1 MAPRAIAFANA
12 RLVDPA
18 SGYDG
23 PGALIASG
31 GRIAEVRRG
40 RGLADLSADIRQ
52 VDCAGAMLAPGL
64 VDLRVKTGEP
74 GAEPKETLKS
84 AARAAAAGGVTSI
97 VVQPDTDPAIDD
109 PSVVDFILRRA
120 RDIELVHVYPAGAAT
135 KGLAG
140 KAMAEIGLMREAGC
154 VYVTDADRPIV
165 DSKVMRRLL
174 AYAAGLGLLVAHRP
188 ADPWLVDGAAATES
202 EFAGRMG
209 LPAAPAIA
217 ERIMLERDLAL
228 AELTGA
234 RLLVDQ
240 VSAAASL
247 ASLAR
252 ARAAGVKVLATCSI
266 NHLSFNELDIGDY
279 RTFWKLTPPL
289 RAEDDRQA
297 LIEAL
302 LAGLVDIVVSAHAPA
317 PAEDKRL
324 PFEEAAPGSVG
335 LETLLPALL
344 ALHHDRAAPLLDL
357 MRAVTFAPAQAIG
370 LKAGRLDVGAPADL
384 VLCNLATPRIID
396 AEKLLSKSK
405 NSAFDG
411 RRLQGEVLMTLV
423 DGRVVFETRPDA
435 LSNTQSPAHPGGPT
449 G

>member
-1 MAPRAIAFANA
+1 MAARPIAFINA
-12 RLVDPA
+12 RLVDPD
-18 SGYDG
+18 SSYDG
-23 PGALIASG
+23 PGALLASG
-31 GRIAEVRRG
+31 GKIAEVTHG
-40 RGLADLSADIRQ
+40 AGPAFLSPDIRV

-64 VDLRVKTGEP
+64 IDLRVKTGEP

-97 VVQPDTDPAIDD
+97 VVQPDTEPAIDD

-140 KAMAEIGLMREAGC
+140 AEMAEIGLMREAGC
-154 VYVTDADRPIV
+154 VYVTDVDRPIV

-174 AYAAGLGLLVAHRP
+174 AYASGLDLLVAHRP
-188 ADPWLVDGAAATES
+188 ADPWLTAGAAATES

-209 LPAAPAIA
+209 LPAAPAAA
-217 ERIMLERDLAL
+217 EKIMLERDAAL
-228 AELTGA
+228 VELTGA

-240 VSAAASL
+240 VSAACAL
-247 ASLAR
+247 ETVERAKAR
-252 ARAAGVKVLATCSI
+252 GLPLLATCSI
-266 NHLSFNELDIGDY
+266 NHLTFNELDIGDY
-279 RTFWKLTPPL
+279 RTFWKLEPPL

-302 LAGLVDIVVSAHAPA
+302 ASGLVDIVVSAHAPA

-324 PFEEAAPGSVG
+324 PFEEAAPGSIG

-344 ALHHDRAAPLLDL
+344 SLHHEGRAPLVRLIEAVTL
-357 MRAVTFAPAQAIG
+357 APARAVG
-370 LKAGRLDVGAPADL
+370 LAAGRLSVGAPADL
-384 VLCNLATPRIID
+384 ALCDLAAPRVID
-396 AEKLLSKSK
+396 AEQLTSKSK

-411 RRLQGEVLMTLV
+411 RRLQGQVLMTLV
-423 DGRVVFETRPDA
+423 DGRVVYEA
-435 LSNTQSPAHPGGPT
+435 A
-449 G
+449 